1 MIPFMKQMQQMESL
15 TKHSL
20 IDLKTYEQ
28 YYARKHVRRKLFVT
42 ERKDKVVMR
51 KDYID
56 YCALIDKLD
65 SIVII

>member
-1 MIPFMKQMQQMESL
+1 MIPFMKQIQQMESL

-28 YYARKHVRRKLFVT
+28 YYERKRVRRKLFVT

-51 KDYID
+51 KDD
-56 YCALIDKLD
+56 LNDHALINKLD
-65 SIVII
+65 SNVIT

>member
-1 MIPFMKQMQQMESL
+1 MIPFMKQIQQMESL

-28 YYARKHVRRKLFVT
+28 YNERKRVRRKLFVT

-56 YCALIDKLD
+56 DLPLINKLD
-65 SIVII
+65 SIITI

>member
-1 MIPFMKQMQQMESL
+1 MIPFMKQIQQMESL
-15 TKHSL
+15 TKHCL

-28 YYARKHVRRKLFVT
+28 YNERKRVRRKLFVT

-56 YCALIDKLD
+56 DLALINKLD
-65 SIVII
+65 SIITI